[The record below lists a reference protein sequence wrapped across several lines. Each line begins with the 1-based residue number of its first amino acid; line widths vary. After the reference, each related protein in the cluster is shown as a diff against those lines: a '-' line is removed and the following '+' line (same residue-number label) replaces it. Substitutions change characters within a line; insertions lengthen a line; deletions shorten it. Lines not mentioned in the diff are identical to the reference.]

1 MFSISNDELNK
12 KPKLGK
18 TITCPHCG
26 QLHDIQ
32 YGEEE
37 QPDGTY
43 KQSKTLAFYV
53 CNDTP
58 YLAGVNGKN
67 IMDRLL

>member
-1 MFSISNDELNK
+1 MLSFSNNELND
-12 KPKLGK
+12 KPTIGAS
-18 TITCPHCG
+18 ITCPHCN

-32 YGEEE
+32 YGQEE

-43 KQSKTLAFYV
+43 KESKALAFYV

-58 YLAGVNGKN
+58 YLAGIDGKN
-67 IMDRLL
+67 IMDTFK